1 MQVTVEELSSVTRKM
16 KIVLPEK
23 QVAKKLEKAY
33 RKLKQDVSIK
43 GFRKGKVPLNVL
55 EKNYRPKVEM
65 DVGEEMI
72 QETYFDALQE
82 MKLDA
87 VAHPNIKFHNF
98 EEDGSFVYE
107 AEVDIRPEFE
117 LGQYKGIEV
126 EQPEILV
133 TDDEIDQELEKMR
146 VQMAP
151 LRSVTDR
158 GIAEGDVVLVDFQ
171 GYHDGKP
178 MEQVLGKDQ
187 SVDVGSGRMGKE
199 FEENLMGLKKG
210 ENASKETPFPAE
222 FPNPVLAGKNIE
234 FKIDVKD
241 VKERVLADLDDEF
254 AKDVG
259 KEFNTLAELK
269 DHIRSEK
276 LQQKEEGGKGDLSD
290 KIMMKLVESHDFEVP
305 ERLVV
310 YEAEMLVKEMDQNL
324 QRQGLSLEATGMNRD
339 DLAKNYRES
348 AERRVRGDFIIK
360 KIAEAEEL
368 KINEEDIENGF
379 KRIAGQYNMSI
390 DEVKKYFAKREDL
403 LPYMNELLNEKVVEF
418 LREQADIKRV
428 PADEGKKADN
438 ADSKTGEDA

>member
-1 MQVTVEELSSVTRKM
+1 
-16 KIVLPEK
+16 
-23 QVAKKLEKAY
+23 
-33 RKLKQDVSIK
+33 
-43 GFRKGKVPLNVL
+43 
-55 EKNYRPKVEM
+55 
-65 DVGEEMI
+65 
-72 QETYFDALQE
+72 
-82 MKLDA
+82 
-87 VAHPNIKFHNF
+87 AHPNIKFHNF

-269 DHIRSEK
+269 DNIKSEK

-390 DEVKKYFAKREDL
+390 AEVKKYFAKREDL

-428 PADEGKKADN
+428 PADEGEKADN